1 MKANFHL
8 RELCALLLALPALVA
23 AQVNLAPAFFTS
35 TDFLAGHGNQARLQ
49 SLEKVEARLTAHFGN
64 GRVVAIDA
72 GVTGGQSIS
81 GIVGDAQGVSNIE
94 APGAVKIYNLFYEMP
109 LGSNGNVRA
118 GILDLNGI
126 FYQQG
131 RAAAIFLNSSHGVGP
146 EFSHSGLNGPSI
158 FPNSSLGVATEKN
171 FGGATVRLGAFDAVP
186 NDPAAPGRTALH
198 LFNKGA
204 LLDAE
209 VSSEKLSAGIWS
221 YTSNFAKLDGSG
233 NARGNS
239 GVYATA
245 QWLPSKSSA
254 GWVTIGR
261 SSATFND
268 INSYVGGGFAML
280 VDRYAV
286 GVAVASA
293 GFSDGR
299 RRETNI
305 EFAVP
310 IQLKGGFS
318 LQPDLQ
324 MIAHPSGGTGRAWV
338 AGVQLHFVFE
348 PPNRDVPFVRRK
360 RADRLL

>member
-1 MKANFHL
+1 MRIGRQL
-8 RELCALLLALPALVA
+8 RALCALSFAMPGLVA
-23 AQVNLAPAFFTS
+23 AQVNIAPALLAS
-35 TDFLAGHGNQARLQ
+35 TDLLSGHGEQTRLQ
-49 SLEKVEARLTAHFGN
+49 SLGKVEVRLTAHFGN
-64 GRVVAIDA
+64 GRVVALDA

-81 GIVGDAQGVSNIE
+81 GVVGDAQGVSNIE
-94 APGAVKIYNLFYEMP
+94 APRAAKIYNLFYEMP
-109 LGSNGNVRA
+109 LGSNGNVR
-118 GILDLNGI
+118 GGVLDLNAI

-158 FPNSSLGVATEKN
+158 FPNSSLGVATEHILGSAKL
-171 FGGATVRLGAFDAVP
+171 RLGAFDGVP
-186 NDPAAPGRTALH
+186 NDPATPSRTSLH

-209 VSSEKLSAGIWS
+209 ISSETLSAGIWA

-233 NARGNS
+233 GARGNA
-239 GVYATA
+239 GAYAIA
-245 QWLPSKSSA
+245 QWQPSKTAA

-261 SSATFND
+261 SSARFNE
-268 INSYVGGGFAML
+268 INSYVGSGFASL
-280 VDRYAV
+280 FDRYAV

-299 RRETNI
+299 PRETNI
-305 EFAVP
+305 EFAAP

-324 MIAHPSGGTGRAWV
+324 IISHPSGSAGRAWV
-338 AGVQLHFVFE
+338 AGLRLHFSLE
-348 PPNRDVPFVRRK
+348 PPARDVPFIRRK
-360 RADRLL
+360 RADRLI